1 MSCSRTNQSDAR
13 GALTRGTSVL
23 SQALY
28 SELQKTQVLKDVTI
42 VDVKS
47 TESDVHFSSLVTLQ
61 VLE

>member
-1 MSCSRTNQSDAR
+1 MSCSRTHQSDAR

-61 VLE
+61 VLV